1 MKIGIIMDPINGIN
15 TKKDS
20 SFAMLLAAQARSWGI
35 YYMEPG
41 DLYLAGNDPC
51 ARMRQ
56 LAVMDDEHHWY
67 EFTGETTGS
76 LANLDIILMRKDPPV
91 DLEYIYI
98 TYLLDHLQQ
107 RGKLIVNAPE
117 ALRNVNEKLFIS
129 RFPQCIAPT
138 LVTRSAG
145 DIRAFAQEHGE
156 IILKPLDN
164 MGGASVFRTGNHD
177 PNNNVIIETLS
188 GNGRCFVMAQKYIP
202 EISNGDKRILLIDGK
217 PVPYALAR
225 IPKQGETRGN
235 LAKGGLGK
243 GVDLDERDKWI
254 CEQVGPVLRKMG
266 LLFVGIDVI
275 GSYLTEINVTSPTCI
290 RELDAIYNLDIAG
303 QLMDV
308 IEQRLGTG

>member
-20 SFAMLLAAQARSWGI
+20 SFAMLLAAQARNWTI
-35 YYMEPG
+35 YYMETG
-41 DLYLAGNDPC
+41 DLYLAGNEPC

-56 LAVMDDEHHWY
+56 LSVMDDVHHWY
-67 EFTGETTGS
+67 EFTGESTGL
-76 LANLDIILMRKDPPV
+76 LADLDIILMRKDPPV

-98 TYLLDHLQQ
+98 TYLLSHLQR
-107 RGKLIVNAPE
+107 RGKLIVNSPE
-117 ALRNVNEKLFIS
+117 ALRDVNEKLFITE
-129 RFPQCIAPT
+129 FPQCIAPT
-138 LVTRSAG
+138 LVTRGAA
-145 DIRAFAQEHGE
+145 DIRPFAEVHGE
-156 IILKPLDN
+156 IIVKPLDN

-177 PNNNVIIETLS
+177 PNINVIIETLS
-188 GNGRCFVMAQKYIP
+188 GNGQCFVMAQKYIP
-202 EISNGDKRILLIDGK
+202 EISYGDKRILLIDGK

-235 LAKGGLGK
+235 LARGGIGK
-243 GVDLDERDKWI
+243 GKELDERDNWI
-254 CEQVGPVLRKMG
+254 CEQVGPVVREMG

-308 IEQRLGTG
+308 IEQRIGEG